1 MRALA
6 AVLVLVALAACASG
20 ASPDRAE
27 GQVHAQSAKKPRCLW
42 PKRECHPPANLWY
55 RITVEFRGQLT
66 RHSPNSIPA
75 WVRTTTLESKIV
87 SSNAVRLRLMCDDR
101 NDDAGPYLVKRRING
116 KLRTIGGCGPGTAAR
131 RSLHSTLR
139 FAAKGNGELTRW
151 ENTEVG
157 QPVDDPTRRCDG
169 YSVTATAPRQ
179 ALSGAIR
186 TNGGSVG
193 GIEVSITSAVR
204 VVPPSGRTT
213 YTCTVKRT
221 GETTT
226 RTATG
231 LSGACC
237 HIFGSTGWFQR
248 DALGWRAI
256 TERLRFSPK
265 AANFGRRYTAL
276 LRADQ
281 GEITEPN
288 VVPAPPPGAGWLR
301 EKQEYSY
308 VIRLQPCP
316 NQGLDVGRC

>member
-1 MRALA
+1 MRALV
-6 AVLVLVALAACASG
+6 AVLALVALAACAGG
-20 ASPDRAE
+20 AAPDRAE

-42 PKRECHPPANLWY
+42 LKRECYPPANLWY
-55 RITVEFRGQLT
+55 RIAVEFRGKLT

-75 WVRTTTLESKIV
+75 WVRTTRLESRIV
-87 SSNAVRLRLMCDDR
+87 GLNAVRLRLMCDDR
-101 NDDAGPYLVKRRING
+101 NDEAGPCLVTRRING
-116 KLRTIGGCGPGTAAR
+116 KRRTIGGCGPSAR
-131 RSLHSTLR
+131 RSRHSTLQ

-157 QPVDDPTRRCDG
+157 QPVDDPAQRCDG
-169 YSVTATAPRQ
+169 YTVTATAPRQ

-193 GIEVSITSAVR
+193 GIEISIAPAGR

-213 YTCTVKRT
+213 YTCTVQRT
-221 GETTT
+221 GQTTT

-231 LSGACC
+231 LGGACC
-237 HIFGSTGWFQR
+237 HIFGSTGWYQR
-248 DALGWRAI
+248 DALGWRPI

-265 AANFGRRYTAL
+265 AANFGRRYTANL
-276 LRADQ
+276 TADQ
-281 GEITEPN
+281 GEIMEPN

-301 EKQEYSY
+301 EQQEYTY
-308 VIRLQPCP
+308 VIVLQPCP